1 MDKTFSQ
8 CWVCLKR
15 PLCKQHKFTFI
26 TPGDKFTTDCSDLK
40 FNHKFNIQSRM
51 FISPVGNFV
60 ASVRLAIY
68 NMHLKMMRAARENR
82 NG

>member
-1 MDKTFSQ
+1 
-8 CWVCLKR
+8 
-15 PLCKQHKFTFI
+15 
-26 TPGDKFTTDCSDLK
+26 
-40 FNHKFNIQSRM
+40 M